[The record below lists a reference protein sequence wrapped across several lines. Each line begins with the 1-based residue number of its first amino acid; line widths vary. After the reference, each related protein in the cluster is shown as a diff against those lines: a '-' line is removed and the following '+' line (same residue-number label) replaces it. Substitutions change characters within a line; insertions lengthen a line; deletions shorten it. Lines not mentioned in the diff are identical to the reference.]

1 MVSPAQRKIKRWLE
15 APGED
20 PRIQDGFSE
29 RMVPKAGL
37 EPARVAP
44 HAPQTCA
51 STNSATWAQRTC
63 SARPVRGGTPA
74 DRWILPRSQRG
85 VFAGAAGFAGA
96 GTAGLAGAVFVAAA
110 FALPCPV
117 ITVPPTPPL
126 KRAIDTV
133 VRMKITNEDTVSL
146 CNSVVALRAPKAV
159 WVLPPPKTERSA
171 PLPCCNRTTRI
182 RNTQTMTCS
191 AYSR

>member
-37 EPARVAP
+37 EPVRIAP

-51 STNSATWAQRTC
+51 STNSATWAQRTT
-63 SARPVRGGTPA
+63 R
-74 DRWILPRSQRG
+74 ILHYRG
-85 VFAGAAGFAGA
+85 VLAGA
-96 GTAGLAGAVFVAAA
+96 GDGAGLAGVVAGAVLAAAA
-110 FALPCPV
+110 FWAPD
-117 ITVPPTPPL
+117 ITVPVFPL
-126 KRAIDTV
+126 TSAIDTV
-133 VRMKITNEDTVSL
+133 VTMKITNEATVSL
-146 CNSVVALRAPKAV
+146 CSSVVAPRAPKAV